1 MDSIEL
7 ARRTAAELHARAVSI
22 GLDPSDPYPFAKG
35 VAGGRGLTVEQATPG
50 AASLNNGR
58 ATYIPED
65 DLIIHEDNGTAFDR
79 AFLVA
84 HEIGHS
90 ELGDAAAATVSDV
103 EPTRA
108 AEPSPVGIDR
118 VVDYGRRQR
127 REVQMDLFAREL
139 LLPRPLMRRMHLEDG
154 LTASQIA
161 ERMKAPFDVVA
172 QQLVDALLLPVI
184 EPQESVHREASL
196 NSEQATA
203 AAHRG
208 TAYLLEAGPGT
219 GKTQT
224 LTERVVQLLDDGVDP
239 RKILVLTY
247 SNKAASEM
255 SERIS
260 LKRPKEAAAMWMGTF
275 HAFGL
280 DIIRRFNTELGLSD
294 NPRMMDR
301 VEAIELLEVEFPKL
315 SLTHYV
321 DLYDPTRMIGDILA
335 AVSRAKDEVVGP
347 TRYGELAQGM
357 LARSAAT
364 GQKDPTAEKAT
375 EVARI
380 YTIYE
385 KLKRDR
391 DAVDFGDLVAL
402 PVELLEGH
410 SEIAVQLQGLYDHI
424 LVDEYQDVNRASIR
438 LLKAICPSGRN
449 LWVVGDARQ
458 AIYRFRGSSPAST
471 PKFTTVDFPDG
482 QSSRLRLN
490 YRSTDEIVSGYS
502 AFAQKMTASNTDATL
517 RSHRG
522 ASGDP
527 IELHL
532 LDTKDELSAAIAD
545 AIIERNKAGV
555 QFRNQ
560 AVLCT
565 GNEKLVEIARDLERM
580 GIPVLFLGNL
590 FERPEV
596 KDLLSFLSLLSDR
609 RSMGL
614 LRAACTPEFPMSLDD
629 ISLLFKELS
638 DSDPAPMSWLATKA
652 ITKFSSTTHE
662 SLQRLKD
669 ALEGFDAKS
678 SPWHVLVT
686 FMFDRTGLGARIGNA
701 RSIAERAEG
710 IAIWQFLNFLRIQ
723 PSGKGLAIPR
733 LLDRIRLLMAI
744 GDDRDLR
751 QLPAAAQ
758 GLDAVRLMTVHGA
771 KGLEF
776 ECVHLPGLNQ
786 DTMPGNPKNPECIP
800 PDGMIGDID
809 GSVPDALRRGDAEER
824 ECLFYV
830 AMSRARD
837 RLFMYAVT
845 QNRGGANRP
854 ISHFLQ
860 RLNDSIETR
869 RPGPK
874 ATLPPAPETVPVLL
888 SVSGSIRLKDSQIAM
903 LDRDKCKRRFFY
915 THVLG
920 IGGRR
925 TESDFMKMHEAAR
938 SVLRSM
944 VHDGLDLNADADLL
958 AAVHVAC
965 EERGLGNTGSHSA
978 LRDAA
983 TGLVKNFRES
993 RSGYQTER
1001 PIDLLISVGD
1011 DEISYRPDD
1020 VVIASDGKRIYR
1032 RVQTG
1037 VKRESDITKLGAA
1050 VAYLAIADNVPNSEA
1065 QVVHLTSDTI
1075 APLSFTLQVQR
1086 NRRATLVDIMADIRG
1101 GRFPS
1106 NPSQR
1111 VCPRCPAFFVCGSIP
1126 TGMLIKNFRETIP
1139 V

>member
-1 MDSIEL
+1 MDPVEI
-7 ARRTAAELHARAVSI
+7 ARRKAAELHARAVSN
-22 GLDPSDPYPFAKG
+22 GFGPDDPYAFAKG
-35 VAGGRGLTVEQATPG
+35 AAGERGLTVEQAAPG
-50 AASLNNGR
+50 SAILDNGR
-58 ATYIPED
+58 ATYIAED
-65 DLIIHEDNGTAFDR
+65 DLIIHEDKGSVFDR

-90 ELGDAAAATVSDV
+90 MLGDAAVATSKEF

-108 AEPSPVGIDR
+108 AEPSPVGLDR

-139 LLPRPLMRRMHLEDG
+139 LLPRPLLRKMHLEDG
-154 LTASQIA
+154 WTASQIA

-172 QQLVDALLLPVI
+172 QQLLDALLLPEI
-184 EPQESVHREASL
+184 ESQESAARASSL
-196 NSEQATA
+196 NPEQAAA

-224 LTERVVQLLDDGVDP
+224 LSERVVQLLDDGVDP
-239 RKILVLTY
+239 RRILVLTY
-247 SNKAASEM
+247 SNKAAGEM

-260 LKRPKEAAAMWMGTF
+260 SKRPEGAAAMWMGTF

-280 DIIRRFNTELGLSD
+280 DLIRRFNTEFGFSD

-301 VEAIELLEVEFPKL
+301 VEAVELLEAEFPKL
-315 SLTHYV
+315 SLEHYV
-321 DLYDPTRMIGDILA
+321 DLYDPTRMIGDVLA
-335 AVSRAKDEVVGP
+335 AISRAKDEVVGP
-347 TRYGELAQGM
+347 IRYGELALGM
-357 LARSAAT
+357 LAACEAAD
-364 GQKDPTAEKAT
+364 QKDPAAEKAM

-380 YTIYE
+380 YAIYE
-385 KLKRDR
+385 NLKRDR

-402 PVELLEGH
+402 PVELLEARPD
-410 SEIAVQLQGLYDHI
+410 IAAQLQGLYDHI

-438 LLKAICPSGRN
+438 LLKALCPTGRN

-471 PKFTTVDFPDG
+471 PRFTSVDFPDG
-482 QSSRLRLN
+482 ASSRLTVN
-490 YRSTDEIVSGYS
+490 YRSTDEIVGGYT
-502 AFAQKMTASNTDATL
+502 AFARDMTASSTDATL
-517 RSHRG
+517 RAHRG

-532 LDTKDELSAAIAD
+532 LDTKGALSAAIAD
-545 AIIERNKAGV
+545 SILDRHQAGV
-555 QFRNQ
+555 PFRDQ

-565 GNEKLVEIARDLERM
+565 GNEKLGEIARDLERM

-614 LRAACTPEFPMSLDD
+614 LRVACMREFPMSLDD
-629 ISLLFKELS
+629 VGMLFEELGAS
-638 DSDPAPMSWLATKA
+638 DLVPMSWHATKA
-652 ITKFSSTTHE
+652 ATKVSDTARE
-662 SLQRLKD
+662 SLKHLEE
-669 ALEGFDAKS
+669 ALEGFDAAS

-686 FMFDRTGLGARIGNA
+686 LILDRTRLGARIGSA
-701 RSIAERAEG
+701 SSIAERSEG
-710 IAIWQFLNFLRIQ
+710 IAIWQFLNFLRVQ
-723 PSGKGLAIPR
+723 PTGKGQAVPR
-733 LLDRIRLLMAI
+733 LLDRIRVLMSI

-751 QLPAAAQ
+751 QLPVAAQ

-776 ECVHLPGLNQ
+776 GCVHLPGLNQ
-786 DTMPGNPKNPECIP
+786 DTLPGYPKLPECIP
-800 PDGMIGDID
+800 PEGMISDIE

-830 AMSRARD
+830 AASRARD
-837 RLFMYAVT
+837 RLFMYAIT
-845 QNRGGANRP
+845 QNAGGANRP
-854 ISHFLQ
+854 ISAFVR
-860 RLNDSIETR
+860 RLGNSLSVR
-869 RPGPK
+869 RPEPRSM
-874 ATLPPAPETVPVLL
+874 LPPAPEAIPVPL
-888 SVSGSIRLKDSQIAM
+888 SVMGSIRLKDSQIAM
-903 LDRDKCKRRFFY
+903 LDKDKCKRRFFY

-944 VHDGLDLNADADLL
+944 VYEGLEFEADSDLAAAVNTACEKRGLEALGSHQALRAAAARLVTSFRDGRSSYRTEVPTDLL
-958 AAVHVAC
+958 LA
-965 EERGLGNTGSHSA
+965 
-978 LRDAA
+978 
-983 TGLVKNFRES
+983 
-993 RSGYQTER
+993 
-1001 PIDLLISVGD
+1001 VGD
-1011 DEISYRPDD
+1011 DEIYYRPDD
-1020 VVIASDGKRIYR
+1020 IVITNAGKRIYR

-1037 VKRESDITKLGAA
+1037 VRREADLRQLGAA
-1050 VAYLAIADNVPNSEA
+1050 VAYLAITDNAPGSEG
-1065 QVVHLTSDTI
+1065 QVLHLTSNSSE
-1075 APLSFTLQVQR
+1075 PLSFTPQVQR
-1086 NRRATLVDIMADIRG
+1086 NRRATLLEIMAEIRG
-1101 GRFPS
+1101 GLFPS
-1106 NPSQR
+1106 KPSQR

-1126 TGMLIKNFRETIP
+1126 AGKLTKKFEKPIP